1 MQRQDLFIS
10 LLLFLFSAALYCWSM
25 PQSITLID
33 AGLFQMVCD
42 ANGLAHPSGFPIAT
56 LACHGLSYLPFEGV
70 IPGNLLSVIF
80 GSLTVIALY
89 FTALQL
95 RLTRTYAA
103 SAAVLLACSTHYWSQ
118 AIIIEVYTLNSFLLL
133 CAFYFALRY
142 NQNNVSRD
150 LYISA
155 FFLGTGLA
163 NHWPLIVVS
172 TPALAALVIYS
183 TASLRQLF
191 QPRHVL
197 LGSLSIIVGLSPYL
211 LLLTKNDNSML
222 IHGPIN
228 SLEQFVHYIARTA
241 YDDTFL
247 NQSER
252 TYSYLWRLPF
262 ESIQTFGYAAWL
274 LIPIGLVRSFH
285 QLKTNHAIALVAL
298 WVANCLLLPLLTDY
312 PYSYEMRSIVITW
325 TLLAHISC
333 ALWMAIGLQAIGSW
347 VGGIRWSG
355 QAASAVSILLV
366 LLISAPFNY
375 RAQDHVVDHYGRT
388 LLMSLDENAILFV
401 RSDNQ
406 TGPLGYLHYVEGV
419 RPDID
424 IYNLDSVLFDN
435 RLTPIQASEEA
446 KADTILQFIKHATR
460 PVYSIAPLPLP
471 AEDHGFYFKYNSSTP
486 GFYRTIFVDEYFANL
501 ISQRRDSGIK
511 DPRTRVLMDSLI
523 YDYARLVIGL
533 GIVGTNHS
541 PEFIDLLGKMTAT
554 LQGKIWTLHH
564 VLASPSP
571 DKAVLLS
578 LALAAELQI
587 SEEVTAPARAK
598 LYRHIAEVW
607 MLAPSDTDQALHY
620 YALATRTKDQNI
632 CQSASTRLP
641 EPYLRRLNCID
652 QENYSE

>member
-1 MQRQDLFIS
+1 MQRQDLIIS
-10 LLLFLFSAALYCWSM
+10 LLILLFAAALYAWSM

-33 AGLFQMVCD
+33 AGLFQMVCN

-80 GSLTVIALY
+80 ALLTLVALY
-89 FTALQL
+89 FTGLRLQL
-95 RLTRTYAA
+95 TKTYAA
-103 SAAVLLACSTHYWSQ
+103 AATVLLACSIHFWSQ
-118 AIIIEVYTLNSFLLL
+118 AIIIEVYTLNSFLFL

-142 NQNNVSRD
+142 NQNHVSRD

-155 FFLGTGLA
+155 FFFGTGLA

-172 TPALAALVIYS
+172 TPALAVLVIHS
-183 TASLRQLF
+183 TASLRQLLR
-191 QPRHVL
+191 PRHIL
-197 LGSLSIIVGLSPYL
+197 LGSLSVIAGLSPYL

-247 NQSER
+247 SQSER
-252 TYSYLWRLPF
+252 AYSYLWRLPF
-262 ESIQTFGYAAWL
+262 ESIQAFGYAAWL

-285 QLKTNHAIALVAL
+285 QLRTNHAIALVAL
-298 WVANCLLLPLLTDY
+298 WAANCLLLPLLTDY

-333 ALWMAIGLQAIGSW
+333 ALWMAIGLQAIGNW
-347 VGGIRWSG
+347 IGAIPWSG

-366 LLISAPFNY
+366 LLVSAPFNY

-419 RPDID
+419 RPDIE

-435 RLTPIQASEEA
+435 RLTPIQAAEDI
-446 KADTILQFIKHATR
+446 KADTVLQFIQHATR
-460 PVYSIAPLPLP
+460 PVYSIDPLPLP
-471 AEDHGFYFKYNSSTP
+471 AEDYGLYFKYNSPNP
-486 GFYRTIFVDEYFANL
+486 GLYRNTGIDEYFANL
-501 ISQRRDSGIK
+501 IAQRNESDIK
-511 DPRTRVLMDSLI
+511 DPWTRVLMDSLI

-541 PEFIDLLGKMTAT
+541 PEFIDLLRKITTT

-564 VLASPSP
+564 LLASPSP

-578 LALAAELQI
+578 LALAAEVQL
-587 SEEVTAPARAK
+587 SEEVRLPAKAM

-607 MLAPSDTDQALHY
+607 MLAPSDPDQALRY
-620 YALATRTKDQNI
+620 YALASQHKDQNI
-632 CQSASTRLP
+632 CQSAAARLP
-641 EPYLRRLNCID
+641 LSHLKMLNCI
-652 QENYSE
+652 